1 MTMLLLWIFGGF
13 LLAMLTAWTAWGAA
27 QAGAGREFARLG
39 FDGGLD
45 AIDAMH
51 RELLDRTDA
60 MLAVRM

>member
-1 MTMLLLWIFGGF
+1 M
-13 LLAMLTAWTAWGAA
+13 

>member
-1 MTMLLLWIFGGF
+1 MTLILLWIFGPV
-13 LLAMLTAWTAWGAA
+13 LLIMVAAFCIHGAA

>member
-1 MTMLLLWIFGGF
+1 MTIILLWIFGG
-13 LLAMLTAWTAWGAA
+13 LVLAMSISWVIWGAM

>member
-1 MTMLLLWIFGGF
+1 MLLLWIFGG
-13 LLAMLTAWTAWGAA
+13 LMLAMAISFCTWGAA
-27 QAGAGREFARLG
+27 QAGAGREFTRLG

-60 MLAVRM
+60 MLAVTM